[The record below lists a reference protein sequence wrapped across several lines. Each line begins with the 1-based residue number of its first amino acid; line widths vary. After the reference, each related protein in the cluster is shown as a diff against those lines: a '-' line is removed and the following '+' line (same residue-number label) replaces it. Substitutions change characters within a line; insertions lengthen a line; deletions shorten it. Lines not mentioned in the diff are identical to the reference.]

1 MRNLY
6 FDVITYI
13 HNMPGLV
20 LTVEEAYLVWALLN
34 DSIGDDPIE
43 LAFDRKL
50 RDFLHINGH
59 SEIAVF

>member
-1 MRNLY
+1 
-6 FDVITYI
+6 
-13 HNMPGLV
+13 MPGLV